1 MKTTSRILSALA
13 LIALSATADAQII
26 EKKSLNLDGAKKAIA
41 AAVDYAK
48 KNNAPGAVIAVVDE
62 GGNLMALERLDGT
75 FAMGATISVGK
86 ARTAV
91 LFKKPTRFFEEL
103 INKGRTA
110 MTAVDGFTPL
120 IGGIP
125 IMVDNQVVGGIGV
138 SGAASAAQDEEL
150 ALAGANALMGGAAKS
165 ETAPAQTT
173 SDKPASPSPAT
184 FIDSKN
190 VSAAFAKGMPLL
202 ETSGY
207 KVHASRRVE
216 PGQAE
221 IHTLDTDVIYV
232 VEGSATLVTGGRAI
246 DTKEIAPN
254 EIRGSKIEGGQEHH
268 IGKGD
273 VIIIPNGLPH
283 QFTAVSGELHYFV
296 CKPTASSDSRDNG
309 AMSNT
314 PNIEI
319 MKTLFLCIITALL
332 VSNAAFAGAG
342 TLFRDDIGVS
352 NWPFTSSASAK
363 KNPATKTAIKTP
375 RIKSHEADR
384 RVTAR

>member
-1 MKTTSRILSALA
+1 MKKTLITLAAA
-13 LIALSATADAQII
+13 LIGSLTIGQAQVV

-48 KNNAPGAVIAVVDE
+48 KSNAPGGVIAVVDE

-75 FAMGATISVGK
+75 FAMGSTISVGK

-110 MTAVDGFTPL
+110 MTAVEGFTPL

-125 IMVDNQVVGGIGV
+125 IIVDNQVVGGIGV

-150 ALAGANALMGGAAKS
+150 AIAGANALMSDASKLNMPAKTS
-165 ETAPAQTT
+165 NDDPGSTAPAT
-173 SDKPASPSPAT
+173 AAAT
-184 FIDSKN
+184 FIDGKN

-202 ETSGY
+202 ETAGY

-221 IHTLDTDVIYV
+221 IHTIDTDVIYV
-232 VEGSATLVTGGRAI
+232 VDGAATLVTGGKVSDAK
-246 DTKEIAPN
+246 TVAPN
-254 EIRGSKIEGGQEHH
+254 ELRGSKIEGGQEHR

-273 VIIIPNGLPH
+273 AVIIPNGVPH
-283 QFTAVSGELHYFV
+283 QFTAVTGELHYFV
-296 CKPTASSDSRDNG
+296 CKPTAVPDAR
-309 AMSNT
+309 
-314 PNIEI
+314 
-319 MKTLFLCIITALL
+319 L
-332 VSNAAFAGAG
+332 
-342 TLFRDDIGVS
+342 
-352 NWPFTSSASAK
+352 
-363 KNPATKTAIKTP
+363 
-375 RIKSHEADR
+375 
-384 RVTAR
+384 TAR

>member
-1 MKTTSRILSALA
+1 MTSSTGWPRLTSAGQPGNNPKTFMKIQTGTAIAAILALGTTSY
-13 LIALSATADAQII
+13 AQVV

-125 IMVDNQVVGGIGV
+125 IVVEGQVVGGIGV
-138 SGAASAAQDEEL
+138 SGAASANQDEEL
-150 ALAGANALMGGAAKS
+150 ALAGANAVAGRVETGGLSGGDAKS
-165 ETAPAQTT
+165 FSHTAQPGST
-173 SDKPASPSPAT
+173 PSATDAT
-184 FIDSKN
+184 FIDPKN

-202 ETSGY
+202 ETAGY

-232 VEGSATLVTGGRAI
+232 VDGSATLVTGGKAI
-246 DTKEIAPN
+246 GTKEIAPH
-254 EIRGSKIEGGQEHH
+254 EIRGTKIEGGEEHQ
-268 IGKGD
+268 ITKGE
-273 VIIIPNGLPH
+273 VIVIPNGVPH
-283 QFTAVSGELHYFV
+283 QFTAVTGELHYFV
-296 CKPTASSDSRDNG
+296 CKPTAL
-309 AMSNT
+309 AET
-314 PNIEI
+314 H
-319 MKTLFLCIITALL
+319 L
-332 VSNAAFAGAG
+332 
-342 TLFRDDIGVS
+342 
-352 NWPFTSSASAK
+352 
-363 KNPATKTAIKTP
+363 
-375 RIKSHEADR
+375 
-384 RVTAR
+384 TAR

>member
-1 MKTTSRILSALA
+1 MKTTPRILNALA

-26 EKKSLNLDGAKKAIA
+26 EKESLNLDGAKKAIA

-120 IGGIP
+120 IGGVP
-125 IMVDNQVVGGIGV
+125 IIVDNQIVGGIGV
-138 SGAASAAQDEEL
+138 SGAASADQDEQL
-150 ALAGANALMGGAAKS
+150 ALAGANALMADAAKVDS
-165 ETAPAQTT
+165 SAAKKVENSQAVQQP
-173 SDKPASPSPAT
+173 T
-184 FIDSKN
+184 FVESKK
-190 VSAAFAKGMPLL
+190 VADAFAKGIPLL
-202 ETSGY
+202 ETAGY

-216 PGQAE
+216 PGRAE

-232 VEGSATLVTGGRAI
+232 VDGSATLVTGGNVPDAKPI
-246 DTKEIAPN
+246 GPN

-273 VIIIPNGLPH
+273 VVIIPNGLPH
-283 QFTAVSGELHYFV
+283 QFSAVTGELHYFV
-296 CKPTASSDSRDNG
+296 CKPTA
-309 AMSNT
+309 ASN
-314 PNIEI
+314 
-319 MKTLFLCIITALL
+319 
-332 VSNAAFAGAG
+332 S
-342 TLFRDDIGVS
+342 
-352 NWPFTSSASAK
+352 
-363 KNPATKTAIKTP
+363 
-375 RIKSHEADR
+375 

>member
-1 MKTTSRILSALA
+1 MKIPKGAV
-13 LIALSATADAQII
+13 IAAIIPFAAASNAQVI
-26 EKKSLNLDGAKKAIA
+26 EKKSLNLDGAKTAIA

-48 KNNAPGAVIAVVDE
+48 KNKAPGAVIAVVDE

-125 IMVDNQVVGGIGV
+125 IVVDGQVVGGIGV
-138 SGAASAAQDEEL
+138 SGAASANQDEEL
-150 ALAGANALMGGAAKS
+150 ALAGAAVFSQSAK
-165 ETAPAQTT
+165 T
-173 SDKPASPSPAT
+173 DPASKSSSAADVNAAPMMKATSNAT
-184 FIDSKN
+184 FIDAN
-190 VSAAFAKGMPLL
+190 RVAAAFAKGQPLL
-202 ETSGY
+202 ETAGY

-232 VEGSATLVTGGRAI
+232 VDGSAKLVTGGNAV

-254 EIRGSKIEGGQEHH
+254 ELRGTKIEGGEEHR
-268 IGKGD
+268 ITKGE
-273 VIIIPNGLPH
+273 VIIIPNGVPH

-296 CKPTASSDSRDNG
+296 CKPTALPE
-309 AMSNT
+309 T
-314 PNIEI
+314 H
-319 MKTLFLCIITALL
+319 L
-332 VSNAAFAGAG
+332 
-342 TLFRDDIGVS
+342 
-352 NWPFTSSASAK
+352 
-363 KNPATKTAIKTP
+363 
-375 RIKSHEADR
+375 
-384 RVTAR
+384 TAR